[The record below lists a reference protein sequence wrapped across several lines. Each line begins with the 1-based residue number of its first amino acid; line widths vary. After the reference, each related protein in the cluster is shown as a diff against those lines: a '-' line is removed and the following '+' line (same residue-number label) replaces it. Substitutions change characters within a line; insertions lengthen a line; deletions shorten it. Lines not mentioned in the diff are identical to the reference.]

1 MIIKNGVPAVTAA
14 GSADLGAA
22 VTQTT
27 PGALSVSAIVANIL
41 SNYADGAVIV
51 IDPHTGKVYASSDST
66 KAQALRDAAIA
77 GTADVCH
84 IVPDAAQTGRSLSF
98 SIDEDLI
105 GLTGVNAIQTAVKP
119 KFTVESLVNKLLSL
133 QAEFEAAT
141 PANAGKQLIVID
153 QVNKSVDAVLSA
165 TPSTARTALDA
176 VDLSAAGENVKVTL
190 TPESVEASGALPF
203 EGGTV

>member
-22 VTQTT
+22 VIQTT

-41 SNYADGAVIV
+41 SNYADGAVIA
-51 IDPHTGKVYASSDST
+51 IDPHTGKIYATSDT
-66 KAQALRDAAIA
+66 DLADDLRAVFAA
-77 GTADVCH
+77 DDKCH
-84 IVPDAAQTGRSLSF
+84 IVPDSGQTGRSLAF
-98 SIDEDLI
+98 TVDEDLI
-105 GLTGVNAIQTAVKP
+105 TIPGISAIETEVKP

-133 QAEFEAAT
+133 QAELEAAT
-141 PANAGKQLIVID
+141 PANAGKQFIIID
-153 QVNKSVDAVLSA
+153 QVNKDVNAVLASNA
-165 TPSTARTALDA
+165 AAARAALDA
-176 VDLSAAGENVKVTL
+176 INLGAAGENVKVTL